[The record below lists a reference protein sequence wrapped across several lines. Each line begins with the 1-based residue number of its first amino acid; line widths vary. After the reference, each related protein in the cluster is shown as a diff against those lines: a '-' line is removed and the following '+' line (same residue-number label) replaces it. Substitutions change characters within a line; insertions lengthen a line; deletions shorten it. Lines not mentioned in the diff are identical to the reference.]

1 MDTGFSCF
9 WEVIT
14 KNKIRHGLETT
25 KLIDTLFVPIQGIFL
40 SLHTH
45 TIKHSLT
52 KYPNS
57 SLKKSNLTFLSKPIS
72 HQVDKE
78 DILINDKNEWGC

>member
-1 MDTGFSCF
+1 MYKSILLYYHIILYIILT
-9 WEVIT
+9 
-14 KNKIRHGLETT
+14 
-25 KLIDTLFVPIQGIFL
+25 
-40 SLHTH
+40 LHTH

-72 HQVDKE
+72 HQIDKE
-78 DILINDKNEWGC
+78 DILINDDNE